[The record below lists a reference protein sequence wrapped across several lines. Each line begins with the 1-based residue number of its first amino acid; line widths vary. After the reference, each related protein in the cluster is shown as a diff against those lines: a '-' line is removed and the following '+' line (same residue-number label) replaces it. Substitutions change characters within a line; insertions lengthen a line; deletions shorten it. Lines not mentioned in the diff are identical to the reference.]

1 MTQTLGKLKKKE
13 IQVMIIVIST
23 LIHQNLMN

>member
-1 MTQTLGKLKKKE
+1 MTQTLVKLKKKE